1 MTIGIDKPSMTVNLI
16 QSRTMNRYHA
26 FGWHLLV
33 SAAVGATLL
42 GLCWFVWYP
51 APMLLA
57 IGGHEIFLLIVGID
71 VIVGPLLTLIVF
83 KPGKRS
89 LKFDL
94 AVIAAM
100 QIYAMFYG
108 MSTLL
113 EARPAYVASL
123 GDAFHVVQASE
134 VTDENLRKANTTL
147 PWWGPKWVGTKYE
160 VDADLKDVVKDV
172 GSVGGGK
179 GHFPQLHV
187 PYESVQKQVAAD
199 AMPISDMKK
208 YVSEKPTEVDDWLKS
223 RGYNDT
229 TAKYQAIK
237 VGPAY
242 FAIILDRKTGAVVG
256 ISPFKLKM

>member
-1 MTIGIDKPSMTVNLI
+1 
-16 QSRTMNRYHA
+16 MNRYRA
-26 FGWHLLV
+26 FGWHLLL
-33 SAAVGATLL
+33 STAIGATLL
-42 GLCWFVWYP
+42 ALCWFVWYP

-83 KPGKRS
+83 KPGKRT

-94 AVIAAM
+94 AVIAAL
-100 QIYAMFYG
+100 QVVALVYG

-123 GDAFHVVQASE
+123 GDAFHVVQATE
-134 VTDENLRKANTTL
+134 VTDENLMKANTTL
-147 PWWGPKWVGTKYE
+147 PWWGPKLVGTKYDID
-160 VDADLKDVVKDV
+160 VDLKDAVKAV

-187 PYESVQKQVAAD
+187 PYESVQKQVAVD

-208 YVSEKPTEVDDWLKS
+208 YVSEKPSEVDDWLKS
-223 RGYNDT
+223 HGYDEAS
-229 TAKYQAIK
+229 AKYEPIK
-237 VGPAY
+237 ISATY
-242 FAIILDRKTGAVVG
+242 FAIILDGKTGAIVG

>member
-1 MTIGIDKPSMTVNLI
+1 
-16 QSRTMNRYHA
+16 MNRYRA

-33 SAAVGATLL
+33 SAAIGSLL
-42 GLCWFVWYP
+42 LALCWFVWYP

-108 MSTLL
+108 MSSLL

-134 VTDENLRKANTTL
+134 VTDENLLKAKATL
-147 PWWGPKWVGTKYE
+147 PWWGPKLVGTKYE
-160 VDADLKDVVKDV
+160 IEPDMVDTVKAV

-187 PYESVQKQVAAD
+187 PYETVQKQVAAD
-199 AMPISDMKK
+199 AKPISDMKK
-208 YVSEKPTEVDDWLKS
+208 YVSEKAAEVDDWLKS
-223 RGYNDT
+223 RGYDET
-229 TAKYQAIK
+229 SAKYQPIK
-237 VGPAY
+237 ISATN
-242 FAIILDRKTGAVVG
+242 FAIILDGKTGAIVG

>member
-1 MTIGIDKPSMTVNLI
+1 
-16 QSRTMNRYHA
+16 MNRYHA

-33 SAAVGATLL
+33 SAAVGAVLL
-42 GLCWFVWYP
+42 TLCWFVWYP
-51 APMLLA
+51 SPMLMA

-83 KPGKRS
+83 KSGKRS

-94 AVIAAM
+94 AVIASI
-100 QIYAMFYG
+100 QIYAMVYG
-108 MSTLL
+108 MSSLL

-134 VTDENLRKANTTL
+134 VTDENLLKANSTL

-160 VDADLKDVVKDV
+160 IDSDLKDVVRDV

-187 PYESVQKQVAAD
+187 PYESVQKRVAED

-208 YVSEKPTEVDDWLKS
+208 YVSEKSTEVDEWLRA
-223 RGYNDT
+223 RGYDET
-229 TAKYQAIK
+229 SAKYQAIK
-237 VGPAY
+237 VGAAY
-242 FAIILDRKTGAVVG
+242 FAIFLDGKTGSIVG